1 MITLL
6 RVDHRLIHGQV
17 ALSWLK
23 EYDSDAILIANDALP
38 GDDLRKQTL
47 RLAKPEGT
55 KLVIK
60 TVEDSIAAIREGRT
74 DKYRLFILTE
84 NVLDACRLADA
95 LPVVQH
101 VNLGGTRPAP
111 DGERVNQT
119 VTLTGGERERL
130 LALAARGVRVEARPV
145 PSDRPIVLG
154 AAR

>member
-23 EYDSDAILIANDALP
+23 EYDSDAILIASDALP
-38 GDDLRKQTL
+38 GDELRMQTL
-47 RLAKPEGT
+47 RLAKPEGA

-84 NVLDACRLADA
+84 NALDACRLAEA
-95 LPVVQH
+95 LPVIEH
-101 VNLGGTRPAP
+101 INLGGTRPAP
-111 DGERVNQT
+111 EAERVNQT
-119 VTLTGGERERL
+119 VTLTGDERDRL
-130 LALAARGVRVEARPV
+130 LAIAAGGVRVEARPV

-154 AAR
+154 VAR